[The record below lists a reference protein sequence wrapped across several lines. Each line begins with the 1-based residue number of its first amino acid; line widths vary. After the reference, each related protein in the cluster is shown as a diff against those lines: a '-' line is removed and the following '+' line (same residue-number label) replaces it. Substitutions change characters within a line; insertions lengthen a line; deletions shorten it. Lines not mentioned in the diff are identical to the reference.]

1 MPPARKP
8 RTTKA
13 ASTKTRSKKAAPKAA
28 LTQAELPLAKSEAEV
43 KPNAKA
49 REVFDALIWYDPGQ
63 GYMAREVAEL
73 AGLRTIEVGITGEAI
88 DERDEPALFGE
99 ARRITDIRSAIATTD
114 AKVVWLTS
122 AGVHGREASPLEDQ
136 ELLRAAAER
145 GVRVCTL
152 EPAPESAVDLGQ
164 RNCMW
169 ARTTPMLVEAPVFA
183 ELRECLPEIGP
194 IRAVHVSG
202 RSTTACGSLGARLFD
217 AMATVHAL
225 LGAADRIDA
234 SIVSPGATRGVYRP
248 PSTALRA
255 AQGDLSAHLRFSNGK
270 SATVNVTNHAGA
282 WQRGV
287 TVLGDLACARVTDHR
302 VDLVFAD
309 GHVEDR
315 HEGAVR
321 SAESSDSGVVRI
333 ADQLRRAID
342 PRSPELPPMDAKAI
356 LAMCEAAILSARTG
370 EAEHPSTLLLMAGVK
385 RR

>member
-8 RTTKA
+8 S
-13 ASTKTRSKKAAPKAA
+13 STPKRSPKRPKKAPAA
-28 LTQAELPLAKSEAEV
+28 VQADLPLAACQAEV
-43 KPNAKA
+43 KPNAGVP
-49 REVFDALIWYDPGQ
+49 RELIDALIWYDPGQ
-63 GYMAREVAEL
+63 GFLAREASQL
-73 AGLRTIEVGITGEAI
+73 AGLRAIEVGITGEAL
-88 DERDEPALFGE
+88 DDRDEPALFGE
-99 ARRITDIRSAIATTD
+99 AKRVTDIRSAIAATK
-114 AKVVWLTS
+114 ARVIWLTS

-136 ELLRAAAER
+136 ELLRAAADR
-145 GVRVCTL
+145 GVRVCAL
-152 EPAPESAVDLGQ
+152 EPAPASALDLGQ
-164 RNCMW
+164 RNSMW
-169 ARTTPMLVEAPVFA
+169 ARTTPLLIEAPVFA
-183 ELRECLPEIGP
+183 EVRECLSEIGP

-202 RSTTACGSLGARLFD
+202 RSTPACGSLGARLFD

-225 LGAADRIDA
+225 LGTADRIDA
-234 SIVSPGATRGVYRP
+234 SIVPPGATRGVYRP

-255 AQGDLSAHLRFSNGK
+255 AQGDLSAHLRFSSGK
-270 SATVNVTNHAGA
+270 SATVALTNHAGA

-315 HEGAVR
+315 HEGAAR
-321 SAESSDSGVVRI
+321 STESTNSGVNRI